1 MKNIKEDLNYA
12 KAEPQSPAAQKA
24 SGLGLDYVGFG
35 RYVDPKT
42 QQVTHIVQNDKL
54 VPFNRAVRTNTFQQ
68 QNADDYGN
76 FNAQMLSQ
84 VQQLHQFMTQTYSP
98 EKFDD
103 RELDAIYYFTSNG
116 YYDINNKL
124 ASLPAGV
131 PANKIERSSPDDT
144 MPDVIGSLDSAMKKI
159 RVPQDFLTFTQLSPD
174 IDMSAMQPGMSFAF
188 KGYRDTTINIGS
200 VLGQAQQSVGSS
212 GRNQVVLLQIFIK
225 KNSKG
230 LYAADFSS
238 NADDCEFI
246 LPRSTKIQ
254 IVNGP
259 SNLVGSDA
267 ISGNMNLEVLYFECV
282 AKT

>member
-76 FNAQMLSQ
+76 FNAQMLPQ

>member
-12 KAEPQSPAAQKA
+12 KAEPKSPASQKA
-24 SGLGLDYVGFG
+24 SSLGLDYVGFG

-76 FNAQMLSQ
+76 FNAQMLPQ

-144 MPDVIGSLDSAMKKI
+144 MPDVIASLDSAMKKI

-174 IDMSAMQPGMSFAF
+174 IDMSSMQPGMSFAF

-200 VLGQAQQSVGSS
+200 VLSQAEQSVGSS

>member
-1 MKNIKEDLNYA
+1 MKDIKEDLNYA
-12 KAEPQSPAAQKA
+12 KAEPQSDASQKA
-24 SGLGLDYVGFG
+24 KSLGLNYVGFG
-35 RYVDPKT
+35 RYEDPKS

-68 QNADDYGN
+68 QNSDDYGN
-76 FNAQMLSQ
+76 FNSQMMPQ

-103 RELDAIYYFTSNG
+103 KELDAIYYFTSNG

-124 ASLPAGV
+124 ASLPTGV
-131 PANKIERSSPDDT
+131 PANKIERSTPDDT
-144 MPDVIGSLDSAMKKI
+144 MPDVIASLDSAMKKI
-159 RVPQDFLTFTQLSPD
+159 RVPQDFLTYTQLGSD
-174 IDMSAMQPGMSFAF
+174 IDMSALQPGMSFAF
-188 KGYRDTTINIGS
+188 KGYRDTSINIGS
-200 VLGQAQQSVGSS
+200 VLGQAQQSMGSS
-212 GRNQVVLLQIFIK
+212 GRNQVVLLQLFVK

-267 ISGNMNLEVLYFECV
+267 MSGNMNLEVLYFECV